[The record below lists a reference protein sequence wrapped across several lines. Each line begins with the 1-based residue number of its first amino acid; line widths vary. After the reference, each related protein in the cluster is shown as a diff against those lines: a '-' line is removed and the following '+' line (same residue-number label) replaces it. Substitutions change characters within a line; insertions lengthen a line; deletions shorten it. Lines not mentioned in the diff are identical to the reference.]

1 MKSEVRLKIADII
14 IQMQSRFALLQ
25 PTKEER
31 ERLHSERFNNF
42 FYKGKGKP
50 EILIKVNIVK
60 NFPKA
65 VGARPVFI
73 TTHFQGGE
81 EDWSLLKK
89 GDSYIYE
96 CHLHDRKQVVF
107 VDKTFERAD
116 AYLFFQETNGWS
128 WGMGGIVYD
137 FLQILLINYLSL
149 HNKGIFVH
157 GVGVKD
163 KNAKGLLF
171 AGKSGAGKSTSA
183 RLWHRYSNAMVLND
197 DRIIV
202 RKYADKFFIYGSC
215 WHGEFNDYLDTRI
228 QPAPLEKLFFIYH
241 ATRNTAK
248 KIPAKR
254 AFSLLYTNLFPAF
267 WDKKSLGNI
276 ASFAKDLVSAVPCY
290 RLGFVN
296 NKRIIPFVRK
306 I

>member
-1 MKSEVRLKIADII
+1 MKSKIRLKIADII
-14 IQMQSRFALLQ
+14 IQMQSRFALAQ
-25 PTKEER
+25 PAKEER

-42 FYKGKGKP
+42 FYKGKNKP
-50 EILIKVNIVK
+50 QIFIRVNIVESLPRIVRAK
-60 NFPKA
+60 
-65 VGARPVFI
+65 PVFI

-89 GDSYIYE
+89 GGSYIYE
-96 CHLHDRKQVVF
+96 CHLHDRRQVIF
-107 VDKTFERAD
+107 VNKTFEKAD
-116 AYLFFQETNGWS
+116 AYLLSKETDGWS
-128 WGMGGIVYD
+128 WGMGVIVYD
-137 FLQILLINYLSL
+137 FLQVLLINYLSL

-163 KNAKGLLF
+163 TNAKGLLF

-183 RLWHRYSNAMVLND
+183 RLWHRYSKAMVLND
-197 DRIIV
+197 DRMIV

-215 WHGEFNDYLDTRI
+215 WHGEFNDYLDYRI
-228 QPAPLEKLFFIYH
+228 EAAPLEKLFFIYH
-241 ATRNTAK
+241 ATRNTVR

-254 AFSLLYTNLFPAF
+254 AFSLLYPNLFPAF
-267 WDKKSLGNI
+267 WDKKSLENI
-276 ASFAKDLVSAVPCY
+276 ASFTRDLVSTVACY

-296 NKRIIPFVRK
+296 NRRIIPFVRK